1 MLKEFRIF
9 NIIFLVLSFIAMSST
24 YANEVIGTSK
34 VIYKK
39 LDALQ
44 LNGSNCSLS
53 DNECLNFKNICN
65 SLYGNMLQSEIIL
78 NYKINTQ
85 TNMHYGILTYQ
96 NIDIPLASAGI
107 SGEYTFLTPS
117 IPSPLDR
124 TIRIIFFTL
133 DKNFENAYSFL
144 HFRDSNTNQKYQCVL
159 SSK

>member
-1 MLKEFRIF
+1 MLKQLRIF
-9 NIIFLVLSFIAMSST
+9 NINFLVLSFIAMGNT

-39 LDALQ
+39 LEALQ

-53 DNECLNFKNICN
+53 DNDCLDFKNICN

-78 NYKINTQ
+78 NYKINTE

-107 SGEYTFLTPS
+107 SGEYTFLTPL

-124 TIRIIFFTL
+124 TIRNIFFTL
-133 DKNFENAYSFL
+133 DKNFENASSSL
-144 HFRDSNTNQKYQCVL
+144 HFLDSNTNQKYQCVL